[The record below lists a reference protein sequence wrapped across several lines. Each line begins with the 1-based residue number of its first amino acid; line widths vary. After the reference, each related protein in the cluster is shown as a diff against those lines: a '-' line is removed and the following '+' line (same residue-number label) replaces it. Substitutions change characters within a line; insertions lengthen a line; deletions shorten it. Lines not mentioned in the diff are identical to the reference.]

1 VGFLKKNLP
10 SNFLYI
16 TSMPLSH

>member
-1 VGFLKKNLP
+1 VGFFLKNLP